1 MTRNTQS
8 DGGTLSYRVVFDPYR
23 ADGAWS

>member
-8 DGGTLSYRVVFDPYR
+8 DGGTWRYRVVFDRYR
-23 ADGAWS
+23 AGRAWS